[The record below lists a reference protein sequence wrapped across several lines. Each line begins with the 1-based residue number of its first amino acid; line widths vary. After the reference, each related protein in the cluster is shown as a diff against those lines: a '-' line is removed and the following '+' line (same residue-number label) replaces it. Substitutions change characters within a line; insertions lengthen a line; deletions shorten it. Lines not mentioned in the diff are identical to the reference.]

1 MLDETK
7 NKNID
12 IKSIQSCS
20 AGVDSYQIPS
30 LPQPNVVSVAHGRDE
45 DNRKSFCLLSWL
57 HNKIS
62 PFILLHNSYKLARGN
77 EMILFV
83 IYYLYTNGL

>member
-1 MLDETK
+1 MFDTHPIPSEHLVSSSHPPLLESLDETK

-30 LPQPNVVSVAHGRDE
+30 LSQPNVVSVAQGRDE
-45 DNRKSFCLLSWL
+45 DNRKSFCLLS
-57 HNKIS
+57 
-62 PFILLHNSYKLARGN
+62 
-77 EMILFV
+77 
-83 IYYLYTNGL
+83 